1 MASPAVA
8 VIVKKA
14 VVVVAT
20 DKKLRKIVLGIILGA
35 LIIIMLPI
43 AVVMGLANQEIEIDV
58 DRAQELIV
66 ENMSYEDREML
77 LSIENT
83 MNAID
88 DAMTDAGHSPSRV
101 TEAQVLYIL
110 ALSEQSTTDDF
121 VERLVNCFSLDQ
133 SDDNLISRV
142 NSTFGTNIVAQDFSN
157 VMLGIRGTYIDT
169 TDYVDPSR
177 KNNIDLAKWAENA
190 ADKQWGYVFGTYGT
204 VLSEEMLRTKMN
216 QYPGDVAVYEEF
228 IRENWL
234 GRRTADC
241 VGLIKG
247 YGWFNTASQEIEI
260 GANGMPDIGSDGMYA
275 NATEKGPINT
285 IPEIPGLAVWHAGHI
300 GIYIGDGK
308 VVEAMTTTV
317 GVVVTDVFSRSWTHW
332 LKIPY
337 IDYIEDGDD

>member
-121 VERLVNCFSLDQ
+121 VERLVNCFALDQ
-133 SDDNLISRV
+133 SDENLISRV

-204 VLSEEMLRTKMN
+204 VLSEEMLRTKMS

>member
-1 MASPAVA
+1 MAAPAVIA
-8 VIVKKA
+8 VVKKA
-14 VVVVAT
+14 IVVVVK
-20 DKKLRKIVLGIILGA
+20 DKKLRNFVIGIILGV
-35 LIIIMLPI
+35 LIILLLPVAVIMGI
-43 AVVMGLANQEIEIDV
+43 ANQDIEIDV
-58 DRAQELIV
+58 DSAHELIV

-77 LSIENT
+77 QSIEDT
-83 MNAID
+83 MKAIE
-88 DAMTDAGHSPSRV
+88 DAMTDAGYSPSRV

-110 ALSEQSTTDDF
+110 ALSEQSTTDNF
-121 VERLVNCFSLDQ
+121 VERLVNCFALDQ
-133 SDDNLISRV
+133 SDENLISRV

>member
-110 ALSEQSTTDDF
+110 ALSEQSTTDNF
-121 VERLVNCFSLDQ
+121 VERLVNCFALDQ
-133 SDDNLISRV
+133 SDENLISRV

>member
-8 VIVKKA
+8 VIVKKV

-121 VERLVNCFSLDQ
+121 VERLVNCFALDQ

-157 VMLGIRGTYIDT
+157 VMLGIRGTYIDI

-204 VLSEEMLRTKMN
+204 VLSEEMLRTKMS

>member
-1 MASPAVA
+1 MAAPAVA

-77 LSIENT
+77 QSIEDT

-110 ALSEQSTTDDF
+110 ALSEQSATDNF
-121 VERLVNCFSLDQ
+121 VERLVNCFALDQ
-133 SDDNLISRV
+133 SDENLISRV

>member
-77 LSIENT
+77 LSIEDT

-88 DAMTDAGHSPSRV
+88 VAMTDAGHSPSRV

-121 VERLVNCFSLDQ
+121 VERLVNCFALDQ
-133 SDDNLISRV
+133 SDENLISRV
-142 NSTFGTNIVAQDFSN
+142 NATFGTNIVAQDFSN

-204 VLSEEMLRTKMN
+204 VLSEEMLRTKMS

>member
-1 MASPAVA
+1 MAAPAVA
-8 VIVKKA
+8 VVVKKA

-66 ENMSYEDREML
+66 ENMSYEDRQLL

-110 ALSEQSTTDDF
+110 ALSEQSTTDNF
-121 VERLVNCFSLDQ
+121 IERLVNCFALDQ
-133 SDDNLISRV
+133 SDENLISRV

-204 VLSEEMLRTKMN
+204 VLSEEILRTKMS

-300 GIYIGDGK
+300 GVYIGDGK

>member
-77 LSIENT
+77 QSIEDT

-121 VERLVNCFSLDQ
+121 VERLVNCFALDQ
-133 SDDNLISRV
+133 SDENLISRV

-204 VLSEEMLRTKMN
+204 VLSEEMLRTKMS

>member
-1 MASPAVA
+1 MATPAVA

-110 ALSEQSTTDDF
+110 ALSEQSTTDNF
-121 VERLVNCFSLDQ
+121 VERLVNCFALDQ
-133 SDDNLISRV
+133 SDENLISRV
-142 NSTFGTNIVAQDFSN
+142 NATFGTNIVAQDFSN
-157 VMLGIRGTYIDT
+157 VMLGIRGAYIDT

-216 QYPGDVAVYEEF
+216 QYPGDVSVYEEF

>member
-133 SDDNLISRV
+133 SDENLISRV

-216 QYPGDVAVYEEF
+216 QYPSDVAVYEEF

-337 IDYIEDGDD
+337 IDYIEDGDG

>member
-110 ALSEQSTTDDF
+110 ALSEQSTTDNF
-121 VERLVNCFSLDQ
+121 VERLVNCFALDQ
-133 SDDNLISRV
+133 SDENLISRV
-142 NSTFGTNIVAQDFSN
+142 NVTFGTNIVAQDFSN

-204 VLSEEMLRTKMN
+204 VLSEEMLRTKMS

>member
-110 ALSEQSTTDDF
+110 ALSEQSTTDNF
-121 VERLVNCFSLDQ
+121 VERLLNCFALDQ
-133 SDDNLISRV
+133 SDENLISRV

-204 VLSEEMLRTKMN
+204 VLSEEMLRTKMS

>member
-121 VERLVNCFSLDQ
+121 VERLVNCFALDQ
-133 SDDNLISRV
+133 SDENLISRV
-142 NSTFGTNIVAQDFSN
+142 NATFGTNIVAQDFSN

-204 VLSEEMLRTKMN
+204 VLSEEMLRTKMS

>member
-110 ALSEQSTTDDF
+110 ALSEQSTTDNF
-121 VERLVNCFSLDQ
+121 VERLVNCFALDQ
-133 SDDNLISRV
+133 SDENLISRV

-204 VLSEEMLRTKMN
+204 VLSEEMLRTKMS

-300 GIYIGDGK
+300 GVYIGDGK

>member
-66 ENMSYEDREML
+66 ENMSYEDRQLL

-110 ALSEQSTTDDF
+110 ALSEQSTTDNF
-121 VERLVNCFSLDQ
+121 VERLVDCFALDQ
-133 SDDNLISRV
+133 SDENLISRV

-204 VLSEEMLRTKMN
+204 VLSEEILRTKMS

>member
-1 MASPAVA
+1 MAAPAVA

-66 ENMSYEDREML
+66 ENMSYEDREVL
-77 LSIENT
+77 QSIEIT

-110 ALSEQSTTDDF
+110 ALSEQSTTDNF

-133 SDDNLISRV
+133 SDENLISRV

-204 VLSEEMLRTKMN
+204 VLSEEMLRTKMS

>member
-1 MASPAVA
+1 MAAPAVA

-20 DKKLRKIVLGIILGA
+20 DKKLRKIVLGIIMGA

-77 LSIENT
+77 QSIEDT

-110 ALSEQSTTDDF
+110 ALSEQSTTDNF

-133 SDDNLISRV
+133 SDENLISRV

-204 VLSEEMLRTKMN
+204 VLSEEMLRTKMS

-275 NATEKGPINT
+275 NAIEKGPINT

>member
-77 LSIENT
+77 QSIEDT

-110 ALSEQSTTDDF
+110 ALSEQSTTDNF
-121 VERLVNCFSLDQ
+121 VERLVNCFALDQ
-133 SDDNLISRV
+133 SDENLISRV

-204 VLSEEMLRTKMN
+204 VLSEEMLRTKMS

>member
-1 MASPAVA
+1 MAAPAVA

-110 ALSEQSTTDDF
+110 ALSEQSTTDNF
-121 VERLVNCFSLDQ
+121 VERLVNCFALDQ
-133 SDDNLISRV
+133 SDENLISRV

-204 VLSEEMLRTKMN
+204 VLSEEMLRTKMS

-285 IPEIPGLAVWHAGHI
+285 IPEIPGFAVWHAGHI

>member
-14 VVVVAT
+14 AVVVAT

-110 ALSEQSTTDDF
+110 ALSEQSTTDNF
-121 VERLVNCFSLDQ
+121 VERLVNCFALDQ
-133 SDDNLISRV
+133 SDENLISRV
-142 NSTFGTNIVAQDFSN
+142 NSTFGTNIVAQHFSN

-204 VLSEEMLRTKMN
+204 VLSEEMLRTKMS

>member
-77 LSIENT
+77 QSIEDT

-110 ALSEQSTTDDF
+110 ALSEQSTTDNF

-133 SDDNLISRV
+133 SDENLISRV

-204 VLSEEMLRTKMN
+204 VLSEEMLRTKMS

>member
-14 VVVVAT
+14 AVVVAT

-110 ALSEQSTTDDF
+110 ALSEQSTTDNF
-121 VERLVNCFSLDQ
+121 VERLVNCFALDQ
-133 SDDNLISRV
+133 SDENLISRV

-169 TDYVDPSR
+169 TDYIDPSR

>member
-77 LSIENT
+77 QSIEDT

-121 VERLVNCFSLDQ
+121 VERLVNCFALDQ

>member
-110 ALSEQSTTDDF
+110 ALSEQSTTDNF
-121 VERLVNCFSLDQ
+121 VERLVNCFALDQ
-133 SDDNLISRV
+133 SDENLISRV
-142 NSTFGTNIVAQDFSN
+142 NATFGTNIVAQDFSN

-169 TDYVDPSR
+169 TDYVDLSR

-204 VLSEEMLRTKMN
+204 VLSEEMLRTKMS

>member
-1 MASPAVA
+1 MAAPAV
-8 VIVKKA
+8 VVVVKKA

-110 ALSEQSTTDDF
+110 ALSEQSTTDNF
-121 VERLVNCFSLDQ
+121 VERLVNCFELDQ
-133 SDDNLISRV
+133 SDENLISRV
-142 NSTFGTNIVAQDFSN
+142 NSTFGTNIVTQDFSN

-204 VLSEEMLRTKMN
+204 VLSEEMLRTKMS

>member
-77 LSIENT
+77 QSIEDT

-110 ALSEQSTTDDF
+110 ALSEQSITDNF
-121 VERLVNCFSLDQ
+121 VERLVNCFALDQ
-133 SDDNLISRV
+133 SDENLISRV

-204 VLSEEMLRTKMN
+204 VLSEEMLRTKMS

>member
-1 MASPAVA
+1 MAAPAVA

-110 ALSEQSTTDDF
+110 ALSEQSTTDNF
-121 VERLVNCFSLDQ
+121 VERLVNCFALDQ

-204 VLSEEMLRTKMN
+204 VLSEEMLRTKMS

>member
-1 MASPAVA
+1 MAAPAVA

-20 DKKLRKIVLGIILGA
+20 DKKLRKIVLGIILGV

-58 DRAQELIV
+58 DRAQELII

-110 ALSEQSTTDDF
+110 ALSEQSTTDNF
-121 VERLVNCFSLDQ
+121 VERLVNCFALDQ
-133 SDDNLISRV
+133 SDENLISRV

-204 VLSEEMLRTKMN
+204 VLSEEMLRTKMS

>member
-1 MASPAVA
+1 MAAPAVA

-110 ALSEQSTTDDF
+110 ALSEQSTTDNF
-121 VERLVNCFSLDQ
+121 VERLVNCFALDQ
-133 SDDNLISRV
+133 SDENLISRV

-157 VMLGIRGTYIDT
+157 VMLSIRGTYIDT

-204 VLSEEMLRTKMN
+204 VLSEEMLRTKMS

>member
-1 MASPAVA
+1 MAAPAVA

-133 SDDNLISRV
+133 SDENLISRV

-216 QYPGDVAVYEEF
+216 QYPSDVAVYEEF

-337 IDYIEDGDD
+337 IDYIEDGDG

>member
-77 LSIENT
+77 QSIEDT

-88 DAMTDAGHSPSRV
+88 DAMTDAGYSPSRV
-101 TEAQVLYIL
+101 TEAQVLYVL
-110 ALSEQSTTDDF
+110 ALSEQSTTDNF
-121 VERLVNCFSLDQ
+121 VERLVNCFALDQ
-133 SDDNLISRV
+133 SDENLISRV

-204 VLSEEMLRTKMN
+204 VLSEEMLRTKMS

>member
-1 MASPAVA
+1 MAAPAVA

-121 VERLVNCFSLDQ
+121 VERLVNCFALDQ

-142 NSTFGTNIVAQDFSN
+142 NATFGTNIVAQDFSN

-204 VLSEEMLRTKMN
+204 VLSEEMLRTKMS

>member
-110 ALSEQSTTDDF
+110 ALSEQSTTDNF
-121 VERLVNCFSLDQ
+121 VERLVNCFALDQ
-133 SDDNLISRV
+133 SDENLISRV

-204 VLSEEMLRTKMN
+204 VLSEEMLRTKMS

>member
-1 MASPAVA
+1 M
-8 VIVKKA
+8 
-14 VVVVAT
+14 
-20 DKKLRKIVLGIILGA
+20 
-35 LIIIMLPI
+35 
-43 AVVMGLANQEIEIDV
+43 
-58 DRAQELIV
+58 
-66 ENMSYEDREML
+66 
-77 LSIENT
+77 
-83 MNAID
+83 
-88 DAMTDAGHSPSRV
+88 
-101 TEAQVLYIL
+101 
-110 ALSEQSTTDDF
+110 
-121 VERLVNCFSLDQ
+121 NCFALDQ
-133 SDDNLISRV
+133 SDENLISRV

-204 VLSEEMLRTKMN
+204 VLSEEMLKTKMN

>member
-110 ALSEQSTTDDF
+110 ALSEQSTTDNF
-121 VERLVNCFSLDQ
+121 VERLVNCFALDQ
-133 SDDNLISRV
+133 SDENLISRV

-204 VLSEEMLRTKMN
+204 VLSEEMLRTKMS

-337 IDYIEDGDD
+337 IDYIGDGDD

>member
-121 VERLVNCFSLDQ
+121 VERLVNCFALDQ

-204 VLSEEMLRTKMN
+204 VLSEEMLRTKMS

>member
-8 VIVKKA
+8 VVVKKA

-110 ALSEQSTTDDF
+110 ALSEQSTTDNF
-121 VERLVNCFSLDQ
+121 VERLVNCFALDQ
-133 SDDNLISRV
+133 SDENLISRV
-142 NSTFGTNIVAQDFSN
+142 NATFGTNIVVQDFSN

-204 VLSEEMLRTKMN
+204 VLSEEMLRTKMS

>member
-110 ALSEQSTTDDF
+110 ALSEQSTTDNF

-133 SDDNLISRV
+133 SDENLISRV

-204 VLSEEMLRTKMN
+204 VLSEEMLRTKMS

>member
-1 MASPAVA
+1 MAAPAVA

-110 ALSEQSTTDDF
+110 ALSEQSTTDNF
-121 VERLVNCFSLDQ
+121 VERLVNCFALDQ
-133 SDDNLISRV
+133 SDENLISRV

-204 VLSEEMLRTKMN
+204 VLSEEMLRTKMS